1 MRLEDGN
8 MANLVTV
15 AGTPL
20 KNPSTYNALTAD
32 IVDSG
37 RNVKG
42 YIVSDVIRAD
52 VAKVEMTWRYLTAAE
67 WADILSLF
75 NPNRGGAFI
84 NEVKYFDQGYNAY
97 QTREMYIGDR
107 SAGIALLDMSGNVKG
122 FSDCKLSLIE
132 V

>member
-1 MRLEDGN
+1 
-8 MANLVTV
+8 MASLVTV

-52 VAKVEMTWRYLTAAE
+52 VAKIEMSWRYLTASE
-67 WADILSLF
+67 WAGILSLF
-75 NPNRGGAFI
+75 NPKRGGAFI
-84 NEVKYFDQGYNAY
+84 NTVKYFDQGYNAF
-97 QTREMYIGDR
+97 QTRSMYVGDR
-107 SAGIALLDMSGNVKG
+107 SSGIALLDIDGNVKG
-122 FSDCKLSLIE
+122 FSECKLSLIE